1 MEEDIIQTELLS
13 YQNRET
19 LNVYEDIYA
28 RDQIYKDLDL
38 RLIPHP
44 LTGNINPLEEAKAV
58 IRALYNLVMTETRE
72 RFFNME
78 FGCPIGGLLF
88 NLHQVNT
95 LDIQDQI
102 KRSIELFEP
111 RAVVQDIVID
121 NRPDENAIEI
131 TIYFTIANL
140 TPEVFE
146 VRLSRTR

>member
-38 RLIPHP
+38 RLIAHP
-44 LTGNINPLEEAKAV
+44 ITGNISPLEEVKA
-58 IRALYNLVMTETRE
+58 IMRALYNLVMTEPRE
-72 RFFNME
+72 KLFNME
-78 FGCPIGGLLF
+78 FGTPLGGFLF
-88 NLHQVNT
+88 DLHRLNS
-95 LDIQDQI
+95 LDIEDQV

-111 RAVVQDIVID
+111 RAIVKD
-121 NRPDENAIEI
+121 VEVDDRPDENAIEI
-131 TIYFTIANL
+131 TIRFSIANL

>member
-38 RLIPHP
+38 RLIVHP
-44 LTGNINPLEEAKAV
+44 ITGNISPLEEVKAV
-58 IRALYNLVMTETRE
+58 MRALYNLVMTEPRE
-72 RFFNME
+72 KLFNME
-78 FGCPIGGLLF
+78 FGTPLGGFLF
-88 NLHQVNT
+88 DLHRLNY
-95 LDIQDQI
+95 LDIEDQV

-111 RAVVQDIVID
+111 RAIVKD
-121 NRPDENAIEI
+121 VEVDDRPDENAIEI
-131 TIYFTIANL
+131 TIRFSIANL